1 MDMLCSS
8 PWCEANGKKRMP
20 LATGDLGPANRHEQ
34 ERGSAASP
42 AESSGKAGGAT
53 DVF

>member
-8 PWCEANGKKRMP
+8 PWWEANGKKRMP
-20 LATGDLGPANRHEQ
+20 VATGDLGPANSHE
-34 ERGSAASP
+34 EGRGSAASP
-42 AESSGKAGGAT
+42 AESSGKTGGAT